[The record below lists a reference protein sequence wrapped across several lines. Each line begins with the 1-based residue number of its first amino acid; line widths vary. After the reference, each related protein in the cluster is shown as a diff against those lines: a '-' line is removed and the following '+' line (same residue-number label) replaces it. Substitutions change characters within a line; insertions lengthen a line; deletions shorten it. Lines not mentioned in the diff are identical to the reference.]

1 MFLLEKWWKQ
11 STGSHGQKEKEKET
25 DGIGWSICG
34 GHCKLAL
41 RGIYIYIYIYK
52 ERGKEKRRQGGMF
65 LEREDEGGEYELGW
79 KLKIKMS
86 I

>member
-11 STGSHGQKEKEKET
+11 SIVSHRQKEN

-34 GHCKLAL
+34 GHGKLAF
-41 RGIYIYIYIYK
+41 RGKYIHK

-65 LEREDEGGEYELGW
+65 LEREDKGGEYELGW
-79 KLKIKMS
+79 KLKRKMS

>member
-11 STGSHGQKEKEKET
+11 SIVSHRQKEKEKEN

-41 RGIYIYIYIYK
+41 RGIYIYIYIK
-52 ERGKEKRRQGGMF
+52 REERRKDVK
-65 LEREDEGGEYELGW
+65 GEC
-79 KLKIKMS
+79 S
-86 I
+86 

>member
-1 MFLLEKWWKQ
+1 MFVLEKWWKQ
-11 STGSHGQKEKEKET
+11 SIVSHRQKEKEKEN

-34 GHCKLAL
+34 GHGKLAF
-41 RGIYIYIYIYK
+41 RGKYIYK

>member
-1 MFLLEKWWKQ
+1 MSLIDKKKMMVL
-11 STGSHGQKEKEKET
+11 GGQYVVVTVSWLSEENT
-25 DGIGWSICG
+25 
-34 GHCKLAL
+34 
-41 RGIYIYIYIYK
+41 YI

-65 LEREDEGGEYELGW
+65 IEREDEGGEYELGW